1 IGVGLTC
8 YKVWEHIFFSKSI
21 GLDQNK
27 DTSSLF
33 RRRGFPFPN
42 KNNFKGFGEETAPG
56 FTFRFAV
63 PSAFTASSLSTG
75 RVQASGY
82 LIRAFSR
89 CLYILT
95 AALGSYRNTIMRAR
109 RGDFMFCN
117 LCGTMMA
124 LSSGDH
130 VECPL
135 CKSSKR
141 GKAGAQSSSIYVVM
155 VQEIRRD
162 LGISD
167 FEGNLEVKDMEI
179 NKQCEKC
186 SNTKL
191 KFSTRQM
198 RSADEGQTTFY
209 HCAVCSHT
217 FTEN

>member
-1 IGVGLTC
+1 
-8 YKVWEHIFFSKSI
+8 
-21 GLDQNK
+21 
-27 DTSSLF
+27 
-33 RRRGFPFPN
+33 
-42 KNNFKGFGEETAPG
+42 
-56 FTFRFAV
+56 
-63 PSAFTASSLSTG
+63 
-75 RVQASGY
+75 
-82 LIRAFSR
+82 
-89 CLYILT
+89 
-95 AALGSYRNTIMRAR
+95 MRAR